1 MVDPE
6 ARLLV
11 RRSIHDH
18 TVAVDPDNPLRL
30 IPSVYVWP
38 HVRVN
43 CDAPYP
49 LAVLYPP
56 ATCTAG
62 SPDRAARRARHRAP
76 GSADPTRLRILQ
88 LVGEQPRSTEEL
100 APLVGLSESGLS
112 KHLRA
117 LRTPACSRRSAR
129 ATTCCTGSS
138 AGSSPS
144 SGTSCSATSASRSA
158 VEA

>member
-1 MVDPE
+1 Q
-6 ARLLV
+6 RLLT
-11 RRSIHDH
+11 RWSLHDH
-18 TVAVDPDNPLRL
+18 EVEVGPGNPLRL

-43 CDAPYP
+43 CDAPWP

-56 ATCTAG
+56 ATMRSGLAG
-62 SPDRAARRARHRAP
+62 EPAPDDLVRALRAA
-76 GSADPTRLRILQ
+76 ADPTRLRILR

-117 LRTPACSRRSAR
+117 LTEAGLL
-129 ATTCCTGSS
+129 TTKREGWYVLYHLDRERL
-138 AGSSPS
+138 AGLGDDLVGYVGPS
-144 SGTSCSATSASRSA
+144 
-158 VEA
+158 

>member
-1 MVDPE
+1 M
-6 ARLLV
+6 ANRLIL
-11 RRSIHDH
+11 RRSIHH
-18 TVAVDPDNPLRL
+18 HEVAVEPDNPLRL

-43 CDAPYP
+43 CDAPWP

-56 ATCTAG
+56 ATMRNGLRGTR
-62 SPDRAARRARHRAP
+62 PPEPLVQTLRAA
-76 GSADPTRLRILQ
+76 ADPTRLRILQ

-117 LRTPACSRRSAR
+117 LTDAGLLTTKRQGWYVLYHLDRERLAR
-129 ATTCCTGSS
+129 LGDELATYVSL
-138 AGSSPS
+138 
-144 SGTSCSATSASRSA
+144 
-158 VEA
+158 